1 MGAESGGT
9 RRSVQPRP
17 PGAVLHA
24 VVTQSCLPGAA
35 PPLRGWGAQRAPLY
49 GDAGEQLVQP
59 RAERMR
65 TLCPR
70 RCPALPGVL
79 LQLTA
84 HGHAGPVA
92 GQPDLWGNL
101 LPCRRATP
109 SSRPL
114 PAPSSI
120 FCFRE
125 AVGLARG
132 SCRRATGLVATGPKG
147 QGSIWLQGTAG
158 YWPMAGYKRVPW
170 RCLTAGRKRRDGRPP
185 RWLTG
190 WPKSRSGAGAHG
202 ARPLQLCCAVQSS
215 LAPAWPSWVLA
226 AGKGA
231 GISTFGG
238 YFQVLER
245 SRGEMRLSPRRPEKQ
260 GPALGNGGLQGEGR
274 EGLST
279 RPRAHT

>member
-1 MGAESGGT
+1 MSAMPPPPAPPGGGGGKGGHSRHHRAAPAATPQPRAEVGGRGPGDNAGPGDPREGAMEARLGAESGGT

-24 VVTQSCLPGAA
+24 VGTRSCLPGAA

-101 LPCRRATP
+101 LPCRGATP

-132 SCRRATGLVATGPKG
+132 SCGRATGLVATGPKG

-170 RCLTAGRKRRDGRPP
+170 CCLTAGTKRRDGRPP
-185 RWLTG
+185 CWLTG
-190 WPKSRSGAGAHG
+190 
-202 ARPLQLCCAVQSS
+202 
-215 LAPAWPSWVLA
+215 
-226 AGKGA
+226 
-231 GISTFGG
+231 
-238 YFQVLER
+238 
-245 SRGEMRLSPRRPEKQ
+245 
-260 GPALGNGGLQGEGR
+260 
-274 EGLST
+274 
-279 RPRAHT
+279 